1 MSLDLAAAKRRSAIM
16 MGLSLFAG
24 LAAMAGVIG
33 YFKFHQS
40 WALVAFLAAVIV
52 GFGAQIWFI
61 ASLRRPKSSTNAAAR
76 EPRVGKGA

>member
-40 WALVAFLAAVIV
+40 WALIAFLAAVLV
-52 GFGAQIWFI
+52 GLGAQIWFI
-61 ASLRRPKSSTNAAAR
+61 ASLRG
-76 EPRVGKGA
+76 VGKGA